1 LETKPKSGEKL
12 KSHLL
17 NGFYTLEVNFINI
30 LQSAFCKYFFAK
42 KMQAQIVRIESLFKH
57 FLTKKCSKMLL
68 KLTSYILKTLE
79 QQITICGVGFSD
91 CFCCHLLQKTG
102 VLLSFVCQIY
112 DNNKMEFFSLSSLLS
127 FRFFLSF
134 WCLFLSV

>member
-1 LETKPKSGEKL
+1 MGFILL
-12 KSHLL
+12 KSISSI
-17 NGFYTLEVNFINI
+17 FYNQL
-30 LQSAFCKYFFAK
+30 FASTFLPK

-134 WCLFLSV
+134 